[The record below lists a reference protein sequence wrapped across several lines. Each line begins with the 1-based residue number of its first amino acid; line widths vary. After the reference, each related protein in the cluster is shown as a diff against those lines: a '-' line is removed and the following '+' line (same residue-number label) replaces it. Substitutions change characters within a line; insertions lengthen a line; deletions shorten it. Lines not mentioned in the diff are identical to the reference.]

1 MVMLLKNFKNVL
13 KEEYKL
19 LKGSEIVSS
28 LSMMIDSET
37 MKEINKVEDDNESK
51 MNEVTECF
59 ESKKTEPEPDVI
71 ERPQS
76 ANDTSM
82 GSRAG
87 SFLSLSSFAS
97 YSFKE
102 ENSSKD
108 GNSYFGRKEVFTTV
122 KRCPS
127 PFGKLGNQELP
138 RRREQRRKYDPSR
151 PPLPPLPPV
160 QVTQVSVPK
169 INSPLNES
177 LTNLR
182 QKLDE
187 ISGFHDN
194 NTIKNIHQ
202 VQSTASRLPP
212 LVPRSAYVEDNTM
225 KELHQKLVSLT
236 SPEQDIE
243 PSPTSTCIVP
253 VTGINEGKIKSNQIK
268 TFDICFVL
276 CRNSGEQ
283 LRSFIDNNI

>member
-1 MVMLLKNFKNVL
+1 MKKIKKNIKKRNDEIIKIRKKLQKEKTPTNEELLEKTTRELYSEYKDLGDHEEIVLKDIEDQENTYLDMLLKNFKSVL

-19 LKGSEIVSS
+19 MKGSEIVSS

-37 MKEINKVEDDNESK
+37 MKDTVKVEDDDEQK
-51 MNEVTECF
+51 MNDIVECI
-59 ESKKTEPEPDVI
+59 ESKKMEPEPDVI

-76 ANDTSM
+76 AQETSM

-102 ENSSKD
+102 ESNSKE

-127 PFGKLGNQELP
+127 PFSKLGHQELP

-160 QVTQVSVPK
+160 QVTQVSHSRMNP
-169 INSPLNES
+169 PLNAS

-187 ISGFHDN
+187 ISGFHD
-194 NTIKNIHQ
+194 H
-202 VQSTASRLPP
+202 STSKHFN
-212 LVPRSAYVEDNTM
+212 D
-225 KELHQKLVSLT
+225 T
-236 SPEQDIE
+236 S
-243 PSPTSTCIVP
+243 
-253 VTGINEGKIKSNQIK
+253 KIYES
-268 TFDICFVL
+268 
-276 CRNSGEQ
+276 
-283 LRSFIDNNI
+283 